1 MQSYK
6 VKLISTICI
15 IFGAILLSLSFKNNL
30 QTKKLEFNET
40 KIESSISEQSITKEI
55 EDLPINYQ
63 SELKKGLD
71 FIKDHN
77 YRLAISHFVQANK
90 IDSTQALPFLLSAES
105 YLYLDKPELAKKN
118 IYAASYKEQYGLYGK
133 IVELQYYIYA
143 RKNNNAVALLESLP
157 NKYAEVQFW
166 HAIYALNTHDI
177 QTATKIFKNLTQ
189 TQENNPYFNTAK
201 SFNYNLKLFYSFQD
215 SPTNFLQTLT
225 AKNLLNENHIVAA
238 RLLNYTSL
246 KQNPAF
252 RDAWLSLGYSF
263 VKVREYK
270 KALQTLEKTRKLDPY
285 NADTHLYLGITYYNL
300 KNFTNALRHLK
311 LAVSFETKHKT
322 LAKEFLAHCMYE
334 KNEPNTKQI
343 ITELINENHLTPLL
357 LSNLTQLHLE
367 ENNLDQAAT
376 TLQLFKN
383 SFQNHNLYF
392 YNLGNLFF
400 KTKNYAKSLQ
410 NLELSLKLNPTSS
423 QAMYLIAMNHKR
435 LDNTQTYTKSLNT
448 ALSMATKVGNKNI
461 YQKILNELQND

>member
-1 MQSYK
+1 
-6 VKLISTICI
+6 
-15 IFGAILLSLSFKNNL
+15 
-30 QTKKLEFNET
+30 
-40 KIESSISEQSITKEI
+40 
-55 EDLPINYQ
+55 
-63 SELKKGLD
+63 
-71 FIKDHN
+71 
-77 YRLAISHFVQANK
+77 
-90 IDSTQALPFLLSAES
+90 
-105 YLYLDKPELAKKN
+105 
-118 IYAASYKEQYGLYGK
+118 
-133 IVELQYYIYA
+133 
-143 RKNNNAVALLESLP
+143 
-157 NKYAEVQFW
+157 
-166 HAIYALNTHDI
+166 
-177 QTATKIFKNLTQ
+177 
-189 TQENNPYFNTAK
+189 
-201 SFNYNLKLFYSFQD
+201 
-215 SPTNFLQTLT
+215 
-225 AKNLLNENHIVAA
+225 
-238 RLLNYTSL
+238 
-246 KQNPAF
+246 
-252 RDAWLSLGYSF
+252 
-263 VKVREYK
+263 
-270 KALQTLEKTRKLDPY
+270 
-285 NADTHLYLGITYYNL
+285 
-300 KNFTNALRHLK
+300 
-311 LAVSFETKHKT
+311 
-322 LAKEFLAHCMYE
+322 MYE